1 MKVEDHDVAWWGIE
15 VSEKTELITLG
26 LGPQARLNGSGRARS
41 GKFTS
46 QEGDHARPRTDPC
59 SRVRGTASSK
69 AVVSTGE
76 WMPSLG
82 HDGDAGI
89 PQDFSGKPTSPYS
102 GSEKPALDRRLLMRV
117 PHLDRFVRL
126 PPPIV
131 K

>member
-1 MKVEDHDVAWWGIE
+1 VKVEDHDVAGWGIE

-46 QEGDHARPRTDPC
+46 QEGDHARPRTGPR

-89 PQDFSGKPTSPYS
+89 SQDFTAKPTSPYS
-102 GSEKPALDRRLLMRV
+102 GSGAAPGSVCSSTSAGSKIACSGREEGLY
-117 PHLDRFVRL
+117 
-126 PPPIV
+126 
-131 K
+131 